1 MTTLRSAGRQA
12 GPQAG
17 AARNGRPA
25 ACLAGAGILWG
36 SSFLFGKWALASVGP
51 VELTLWRFV
60 IASAVLL
67 GVAGRG
73 ARPRRR
79 DLPLF
84 AVTGML
90 YVPATFL
97 PQFAGLERTSAS
109 IAALIIGTLPPL
121 VALAA
126 RLLLGERLG
135 RAGWAAV
142 AASTAGVALI
152 VGHGGRGNSWT
163 GDALVLSSMAA
174 VVGWVL
180 LGKRLLRD
188 YPPLAA
194 TAWITAFG
202 TAALIPISLIWQGAP
217 RLDLP
222 WTAWGSIAALGV
234 GCSAVSTALWNRGL
248 RRMAAGRAGLFLNV
262 EPLTGAILGIAVL
275 GEPLNAAIAIGG
287 ALIIGAAAAATRHR
301 TPSRAADSRSR
312 LPRTGQ
318 PEPRSNSG

>member
-1 MTTLRSAGRQA
+1 MATLESAGRQA
-12 GPQAG
+12 ASPAGP
-17 AARNGRPA
+17 ARNAAGGGGPT
-25 ACLAGAGILWG
+25 ACLAAAGILWG

-51 VELTLWRFV
+51 AELTLWRFV
-60 IASAVLL
+60 IASAVLVA
-67 GVAGRG
+67 VAGHQ

-84 AVTGML
+84 AVTGLL

-97 PQFAGLERTSAS
+97 PQFAGLQRTSAS

-126 RLLLGERLG
+126 RFLLGERLG
-135 RAGWAAV
+135 RVGWAAV
-142 AASTAGVALI
+142 AASTVGVVLI
-152 VGHGGRGNSWT
+152 VGRGGRGNDWM

-194 TAWITAFG
+194 TAWITVFG
-202 TAALIPISLIWQGAP
+202 TAALIPVTLIWAGAP

-222 WTAWGSIAALGV
+222 WTAWGSIAVLGL
-234 GCSAVSTALWNRGL
+234 GCSAASSALWNWGL
-248 RRMAAGRAGLFLNV
+248 RHTAAGRAGLFLNI
-262 EPLTGAILGIAVL
+262 EPLTGAILGITVL
-275 GEPLNAAIAIGG
+275 GEPLNANIAIGG
-287 ALIIGAAAAATRHR
+287 ALILGSAAAATRR
-301 TPSRAADSRSR
+301 GAGRRQA
-312 LPRTGQ
+312 G
-318 PEPRSNSG
+318 